1 MPSLGFGPNFFLPD
15 ICSSRTSYDGDGR
28 PRREVSDAP
37 LESQIPP
44 TMNEHRIHQIF
55 IVSVLLKGAH
65 ALIECIGGV
74 VLAVIGTRTIVA
86 LVNLLT
92 QEELVEDPTDFVATH
107 LRTIAQNFSV
117 DSLHFYAIYLFS
129 HGVVKIFLVIG
140 LLRNKLWSYPA
151 SLIVLSL
158 FIVYQVYRFSYT
170 YSIGLIALSVLDLIV
185 MGLICHEYGLAR
197 GIRIS

>member
-1 MPSLGFGPNFFLPD
+1 
-15 ICSSRTSYDGDGR
+15 
-28 PRREVSDAP
+28 
-37 LESQIPP
+37 
-44 TMNEHRIHQIF
+44 
-55 IVSVLLKGAH
+55 
-65 ALIECIGGV
+65 
-74 VLAVIGTRTIVA
+74 
-86 LVNLLT
+86 
-92 QEELVEDPTDFVATH
+92 
-107 LRTIAQNFSV
+107 
-117 DSLHFYAIYLFS
+117 
-129 HGVVKIFLVIG
+129 VIG